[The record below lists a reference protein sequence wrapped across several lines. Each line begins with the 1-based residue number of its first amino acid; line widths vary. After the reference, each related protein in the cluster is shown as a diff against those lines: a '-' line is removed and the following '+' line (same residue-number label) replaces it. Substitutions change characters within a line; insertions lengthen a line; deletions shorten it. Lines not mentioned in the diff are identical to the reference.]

1 MIKLPKLSA
10 SLKERFENI
19 TYRQWVIMA
28 MAVSLIMGALVYLT
42 LSDKS
47 VEEKNTAKVD
57 MVKVVVAKE
66 DIAERTVIKEE
77 MLKIIELPKDAVP
90 PLALSDIDEAK
101 DLITSTAVYQGDIMT
116 EKKVFK
122 DIRLAGFTGTIPANC
137 RAVSLAITD
146 ITGLSGF
153 AKAGDYVD
161 IMLVSGKKETGLHG
175 EVLMQNVLLLGI
187 NKNGA
192 AGTNAN
198 AAENTAKD
206 KAKDVKDSDG
216 SIKGSSDAMATATL
230 ALPLDEALKVAVA
243 AQKGTIYLALRP
255 YKPADLF
262 TLSTEINMRGEKA
275 EESTKAPSVPAPM
288 PSEKPTVANPAPSAP
303 INNSPPPSRSDFSTG
318 IEVIRGTERSNAGVN

>member
-28 MAVSLIMGALVYLT
+28 MAFSLIMGVLVYLT
-42 LSDKS
+42 LRDKS
-47 VEEKNTAKVD
+47 VEEKNTAAVS

-77 MLKIIELPKDAVP
+77 MLKIVELPQDAVP
-90 PLALSDIDEAK
+90 QAAFTDISEAK
-101 DLITSTAVYQGDIMT
+101 DLITSTAVYQGDIVT

-146 ITGLSGF
+146 ITGVSGF

-192 AGTNAN
+192 SSTNSSAN
-198 AAENTAKD
+198 DTVTD

-216 SIKGSSDAMATATL
+216 SIKGSSDVMATATV
-230 ALPLDEALKVAVA
+230 ALPLDEALRVAVA
-243 AQKGTIYLALRP
+243 AQKGTVYLALRP

-262 TLSTEINMRGEKA
+262 TLSTELDMPGEA
-275 EESTKAPSVPAPM
+275 MEEKKDE
-288 PSEKPTVANPAPSAP
+288 PSEKTTVAAPSAP
-303 INNSPPPSRSDFSTG
+303 INSAPINNNPPPSKVDFSTG
-318 IEVIRGTERSNAGVN
+318 IEVIRGTERANAGVN